1 MMQFV
6 PVTRGGAAT
15 GKYLGK
21 IIVKQG
27 VPSKLYCF
35 SQKVVLQTVSDKKY
49 DEFDVV
55 YSFKRINMGSVK

>member
-1 MMQFV
+1 MQFV
-6 PVTRGGAAT
+6 PVTKNGGPT
-15 GKYLGK
+15 GRFLGK

-27 VPSKLYCF
+27 VTSKLYCF